1 MAWLDSLYLD
11 TLAYIRDGC
20 EELVTEKMKDSKY
33 PYLAYRKRTIIVD
46 LNIYKH
52 DIEDIE
58 RAISVPMRNHLDSWG
73 YMERKDII
81 I

>member
-52 DIEDIE
+52 DIEILS
-58 RAISVPMRNHLDSWG
+58 ALFLYP
-73 YMERKDII
+73 
-81 I
+81 